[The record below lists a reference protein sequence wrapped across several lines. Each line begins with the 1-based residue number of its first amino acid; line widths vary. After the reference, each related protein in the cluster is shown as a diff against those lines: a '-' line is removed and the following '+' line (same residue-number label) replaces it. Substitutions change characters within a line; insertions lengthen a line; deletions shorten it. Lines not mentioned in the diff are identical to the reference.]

1 MNKIQ
6 TILGLLLFLVVLFSM
21 NMIFGNTLKETFSEG
36 IENNENNENN
46 QNNETNQNKQ
56 NKKVDYTFLVNKLN
70 IRNDDY

>member
-36 IENNENNENN
+36 IENNENNGNNENN
-46 QNNETNQNKQ
+46 ENKQ

>member
-6 TILGLLLFLVVLFSM
+6 TILGLLIFLFVLFSM
-21 NMIFGNTLKETFSEG
+21 NMIFGNGLKETFSEE
-36 IENNENNENN
+36 IE
-46 QNNETNQNKQ
+46 NNETNQNNETKQ